1 MHTITVPV
9 TILLGAPLLA
19 AVLSLVTPHAR
30 LLHGINLTMTTG
42 MVVSEIVLIQQVLA
56 QGPVTTLWGLAYLDA
71 LSTFILFIVTV
82 IGLSCSLYTWA
93 YFDDYAAQGLIT
105 PRRLSRF
112 FVLFHAFLFA
122 MVVATVANNLGV
134 LWVAIEATTLA
145 TTFLIA
151 FFRKRE
157 GLEAG
162 WKYLILCSVGIA
174 LALFG
179 TVLTYYSSVRVLGD
193 ESSALNV
200 TKLLEV
206 AGQLDPHVLKLAF
219 IFLLVGYGTKIGL
232 VPMHAWLPDA
242 YSEAPAPVTAM
253 LAGVLET
260 VAMYAVLRCKAIMD
274 QALPPAFTGNLL
286 LLFGLI
292 SFVVAGF
299 FILIQHDYKRLFA
312 YSSVEHMGL
321 AMIGFGVGGPV
332 GIFGGLFHLLN
343 HALAKS
349 LAFFSAGNVHR
360 RFATREIAN
369 VRGLAQAQPVT
380 AIAILI
386 AGLALVGMP
395 PFSMFASEV
404 MVVSALATQSFA
416 SDTLHLGRFLTVIV
430 DDDVRSLSIVAL
442 FLLVA
447 VVLFGGFTYRLAAM
461 VWGAPPDGV
470 KRGEGWDIGHVP
482 LIVTGLALVGL
493 GVMLPEPMK
502 LLLDRAVGV
511 LLVR

>member
-1 MHTITVPV
+1 MNTIVAPV
-9 TILLGAPLLA
+9 VVFLGTPLLA
-19 AVLSLVTPHAR
+19 AVLSFATTHAR
-30 LLHGINLTMTTG
+30 VLHGLNLTTMTCL
-42 MVVSEIVLIQQVLA
+42 VVSEIALIQAVLA
-56 QGPVTTLWGLAYLDA
+56 HGPLTVLWGLVYIDA
-71 LSTFILFIVTV
+71 LSAFILFIVTF

-93 YFDDYAAQGLIT
+93 YLDDYLARGVIT
-105 PRRLSRF
+105 PRRLSWF

-122 MVVATVANNLGV
+122 MIVATMANSLGV
-134 LWVAIEATTLA
+134 LWVAIEGTTLA

-193 ESSALNV
+193 ESTALNV

-232 VPMHAWLPDA
+232 VPMHSWLPDA

-260 VAMYAVLRCKAIMD
+260 VAAYAVLRSKAIMD
-274 QALPPAFTGNLL
+274 PALPPAFTGNLL
-286 LLFGLI
+286 VLFGLI
-292 SFVVAGF
+292 SFVVAAL

-321 AMIGFGVGGPV
+321 AMVGFGVGGPL
-332 GIFGGLFHLLN
+332 GTFGGLFHLLN

-360 RFATREIAN
+360 RFATREIGE
-369 VRGLAQAQPVT
+369 VRGLAKVQPVT
-380 AIAILI
+380 AVAMLV
-386 AGLALVGMP
+386 AGLALAGMP
-395 PFSMFASEV
+395 PFSMFLSEI

-416 SDTLHLGRFLTVIV
+416 SDTLHLGRFLTIIIAH
-430 DDDVRSLSIVAL
+430 DVRSLAIVTP
-442 FLLVA
+442 FLLFAVA
-447 VVLFGGFTYRLAAM
+447 LFGGFTYRMVSM
-461 VWGAPPDGV
+461 VWGTPPDGMR
-470 KRGEGWDIGHVP
+470 RGEPWEVGHVP
-482 LIVTGLALVGL
+482 LFVTGAALVGFGLAL
-493 GVMLPEPMK
+493 PEPVRELM
-502 LLLDRAVGV
+502 DRAVAI
-511 LLVR
+511 LMMR